1 MRYPVLVQVHLRP
14 GVADPQGQS
23 IERFLPV
30 LGFEGV
36 DGVRVGK
43 AIRLSVEA
51 DDEADARA
59 RVDEMCQ
66 RFLAN
71 PVIED
76 AEVTVG

>member
-1 MRYPVLVQVHLRP
+1 VKYPVLVQVHLKP
-14 GVADPQGQS
+14 GVSDPQGQS

-30 LGFEGV
+30 LGFDGV

-51 DDEADARA
+51 DDEADAR
-59 RVDEMCQ
+59 RQVDEMCR

-76 AEVTVG
+76 AEVRIG